1 MTKSLSSF
9 LVLKYKL
16 RSGRCDFFL
25 VIYGHFVS
33 KGVLCIF
40 QFLFKNR
47 QNLLIDTTIILES
60 LRIFLCFDS
69 RKITCINAWMCKWIA
84 NMHVYTLCVPGFL
97 RIFKKIIL
105 VVIYYPIKKRKEKII
120 AHKIAAPRM
129 CSDLTQL
136 WRGFLSIFTKEMIL
150 SNKGKYFGSNRPKGV
165 FLAATSSSR
174 INNVT
179 LSASKSDKGLV
190 S

>member
-1 MTKSLSSF
+1 MDILSQKEF
-9 LVLKYKL
+9 YV
-16 RSGRCDFFL
+16 FFN
-25 VIYGHFVS
+25 F
-33 KGVLCIF
+33 F
-40 QFLFKNR
+40 FKNR
-47 QNLLIDTTIILES
+47 QNLLIDTTIILLISLQQRLES
-60 LRIFLCFDS
+60 LRIFLCFDL

-165 FLAATSSSR
+165 FFSC
-174 INNVT
+174 
-179 LSASKSDKGLV
+179 DKQLKN
-190 S
+190 